1 VEKPHLDLAKE
12 YLTSG
17 DYLWNSGQFVWKIS
31 TIMKNFE
38 SLIPNTYDGLVHIG
52 KAYGTSDYEK
62 VLYDSFQN
70 FKSESIDY
78 AIMEHADNIYTI
90 PGNFGWD
97 DVGSWLAL
105 ERFNRADECGN
116 IIQGDV
122 VAVDSKNNIICG
134 NDRTIAVVGLE
145 DIVIVQ
151 TDDAILVCSKDSV
164 NDIKKVV
171 NQLKVADRTDLL

>member
-1 VEKPHLDLAKE
+1 LPPGI
-12 YLTSG
+12 TSG
-17 DYLWNSGQFVWKIS
+17 TADSFVWKIS
-31 TIMKNFE
+31 TIRKNFE
-38 SLIPNTYDGLVHIG
+38 RLIPNTFNGLLRIRE
-52 KAYGTSDYEK
+52 AYGTVDYDK
-62 VLYDSFQN
+62 VLCDSFQN

-105 ERFNRADECGN
+105 ERFNRADEHGN

-122 VAVDSKNNIICG
+122 VDIDSKNNIICG

-145 DIVIVQ
+145 NIVIIQ

>member
-1 VEKPHLDLAKE
+1 
-12 YLTSG
+12 
-17 DYLWNSGQFVWKIS
+17 
-31 TIMKNFE
+31 
-38 SLIPNTYDGLVHIG
+38 
-52 KAYGTSDYEK
+52 
-62 VLYDSFQN
+62 
-70 FKSESIDY
+70 
-78 AIMEHADNIYTI
+78 MEHADNIYTI

-105 ERFNRADECGN
+105 ERFNRADAHGN

-122 VAVDSKNNIICG
+122 VAVDSKKNIICG